1 MKTIRKALAVTLKDL
16 QIVFFGDRGT
26 LISIFILPI
35 AISIFA
41 GAIFGGDDSAINI
54 PVVVVNQDKGQF
66 GNTIVEVLKDI
77 QEISLDSETSAE
89 TAENHVAAGEFMA
102 AVIIPS
108 NFSQN
113 LDDYQA
119 TEIKVSI
126 DPAQASYGT
135 IITTIVEEI
144 AGAMAIQGEIRYGI
158 REVLE
163 EMGLDESARP
173 EVFRA
178 AQAQTEGV
186 IFTQMQHLETDE
198 PIQLKRVD
206 VKGKGVFSWEDS
218 VFALQLPAL
227 TVMFAFFVIP
237 SLATELIK
245 EKELGSLRRLIASPL
260 PKGALVGGKI
270 FAYSLL
276 IITQV
281 VLVFGIAAVFFDMPL
296 GDSPWGLLLVT
307 LALGLTTTTL
317 GMLVAALARSRD
329 QATSIGMLLIFGLG
343 ILGGCFNPDTA
354 FFRGEGL
361 MAKVSYFTPQAQAMI
376 GYHTLIILNGTLTEV
391 LPYVGYLFA
400 LSLIFFLI
408 AIWRFKF
415 E

>member
-1 MKTIRKALAVTLKDL
+1 MNTIRKALAVTLKDL
-16 QIVFFGDRGT
+16 QIVILGDRGT

-54 PVVVVNQDKGQF
+54 PVIVVNQDAGEY
-66 GNTIVEVLKDI
+66 GDTIVEVLKDL
-77 QEISLDSETSAE
+77 QELSLE
-89 TAENHVAAGEFMA
+89 TAATPAAAEDQVATGEFMA
-102 AVIIPS
+102 AVIIPTD
-108 NFSQN
+108 FSQS

-119 TEIKVSI
+119 TEITVSI
-126 DPAQASYGT
+126 DPAQANYGR

-158 REVLE
+158 REVLTD
-163 EMGLDESARP
+163 MGLDESANP

-178 AQAQTEGV
+178 SQAQTEGV

-198 PIQLKRVD
+198 PIQFQRVD

-260 PKGALVGGKI
+260 PRGALIGGKVC
-270 FAYSLL
+270 AYTLL
-276 IITQV
+276 IIIQV
-281 VLVFGIAAVFFDMPL
+281 VLVFGIAAIFFDMPL
-296 GDSPWGLLLVT
+296 GNSPLGLLLVT

-354 FFRGEGL
+354 FFRGEGF
-361 MAKVSYFTPQAQAMI
+361 MAKVSYYTPQAQAMI
-376 GYHTLIILNGTLTEV
+376 GYHTLIILNGTLAEV
-391 LPYVGYLFA
+391 LPYVGYLLA
-400 LSLIFFLI
+400 ISLIFFLI